1 MRSTMTRA
9 EARAQGLRHFYSG
22 EPCRHGHNGIRY
34 TQSGAC
40 YACIKASVDQMRNE
54 FKAAQEADVARP
66 ELIRFIK
73 ETLIVNVR
81 LPEAQVRSLGSIV
94 AGMLSAR
101 FPLLVAHERVNMA
114 PASTLSRRMGSTC
127 MATYLAHRDDAA
139 AIKTLAEN
147 AMRAHA
153 LTTGGTPR

>member
-1 MRSTMTRA
+1 MKGTMTRA
-9 EARAQGLRHFYSG
+9 EARTAGLRHFYSG

-40 YACIKASVDQMRNE
+40 YACIKASIDKTRGE
-54 FKAAQEADVARP
+54 FRDAQAADVARP
-66 ELIRFIK
+66 ELVRFVN
-73 ETLIVNVR
+73 ETMILNVR
-81 LPEAQVRSLGSIV
+81 VPEAQVRSLGSVV
-94 AGMLSAR
+94 AGMLAAR

-114 PASTLSRRMGSTC
+114 PASVLSRRTGSTC
-127 MATYLAHRDDAA
+127 MATYLTHRDDVP

-153 LTTGGTPR
+153 LTTGGTPQ